1 MDLKE
6 LSRINY
12 ERCREWHT
20 DPDEWSVNDWAAAMA
35 GEVGEIGLAVDD
47 FLLALLAEA
56 NRTAAHYG
64 RALDLCK
71 KLRRMTSN
79 VDSNNNPPSI
89 EDAIE
94 AIGKE
99 VADGFLYSDL
109 LMHRLRLD
117 TETVIMSKFNEIS
130 DRENLPQRMTNANT
144 GESKKSESAVLRKE
158 FMDFLDMARR
168 FRETPIVD
176 DDFPEMR
183 HKHDGMLDRLL
194 KKYPR

>member
-12 ERCREWHT
+12 ERCKEWHT
-20 DPDEWSVNDWAAAMA
+20 DPNEWTPNDWAAAMG

-79 VDSNNNPPSI
+79 IDSNNNPPSI

-99 VADGFLYSDL
+99 IADGFLYSDL
-109 LMHRLRLD
+109 LMHRLGLD
-117 TETVIMSKFNEIS
+117 TEAVIMTKFNEIS
-130 DRENLPQRMTNANT
+130 DRENLPQRMVN
-144 GESKKSESAVLRKE
+144 RKE
-158 FMDFLDMARR
+158 VLVKKHEADTLRSELKGFLEMANR
-168 FRETPIVD
+168 FRNTPVVD

-183 HKHDGMLDRLL
+183 RRHDHLLNQLIKKHF
-194 KKYPR
+194 